1 MSTCFAYKYYCLDS
15 NELIL
20 KFTKLIGAPTMV
32 GVRKRKPNLRTVSTT
47 KSLDCINVLSKA
59 DIYISYAKIRLRL
72 HAYRH
77 VLGVDTNNNV
87 SLLTNLPPLE
97 PNAVITNQPISTL
110 KVNSKFDYDGNVCK
124 VVSVSPD
131 QTVLALSLWGP
142 RKGEDI
148 VFNTVEEVVN
158 FVNAKRG

>member
-1 MSTCFAYKYYCLDS
+1 
-15 NELIL
+15 
-20 KFTKLIGAPTMV
+20 
-32 GVRKRKPNLRTVSTT
+32 
-47 KSLDCINVLSKA
+47 
-59 DIYISYAKIRLRL
+59 
-72 HAYRH
+72 

-87 SLLTNLPPLE
+87 PLLTNLPPLE

-124 VVSVSPD
+124 VVSVNPD
-131 QTVLALSLWGP
+131 RTVLALSLWGP